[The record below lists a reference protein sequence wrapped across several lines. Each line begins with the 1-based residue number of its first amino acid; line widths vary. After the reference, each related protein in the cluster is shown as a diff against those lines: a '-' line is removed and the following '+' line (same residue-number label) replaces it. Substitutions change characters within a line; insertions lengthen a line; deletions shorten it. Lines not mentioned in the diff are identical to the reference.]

1 MQNNSFYYMSIIY
14 LIIFFVAI
22 IYNISHLNMVFVYLW
37 SALFLGN
44 LAFLIY
50 SFVRNHKKNKKQ

>member
-1 MQNNSFYYMSIIY
+1 MRNNSFHYMSIIY
-14 LIIFFVAI
+14 LVIYFAAI
-22 IYNISHLNMVFVYLW
+22 VYNIVHVNMVFVYLW

-50 SFVRNHKKNKKQ
+50 SLVKNHKKK

>member
-1 MQNNSFYYMSIIY
+1 MQNNSFYYMSVIY

-22 IYNISHLNMVFVYLW
+22 IYNIAHSNMVFVYLW

-50 SFVRNHKKNKKQ
+50 SFVRIHKKNK